1 MCRTSTA
8 ASSPRTRITGL
19 FAHRLFLEPCD
30 KKTTYDTHN
39 TTTVVNVTSYFN
51 ETRLENVTVT
61 EEDNGA
67 WVASRVA
74 ARRRFCR

>member
-8 ASSPRTRITGL
+8 ASSPSTRITGL

-39 TTTVVNVTSYFN
+39 ITTVVNMTSYENRSF
-51 ETRLENVTVT
+51 LEN
-61 EEDNGA
+61 A
-67 WVASRVA
+67 PL
-74 ARRRFCR
+74 RRRNLNSISAAMAES